1 VAVPPAPDSPSG
13 VTPDDSPASPTTSRR
28 LRLSLLVVLLVLLVG
43 AVAAVAYLGATRPVP
58 ALGVEGSQ
66 GELQDERD
74 QVMSTAEQF
83 LLRVNTYGPDLLE
96 DTQMPKYR
104 QRVEE
109 IITPKFDESFQQAVQ
124 VNEQLVAQYGYARTA
139 EIYNSGVSAID
150 SDSATALVAGVLG
163 GSAPKSQGSEERTDF
178 PAQQF
183 RIQVK
188 LVKVQGEW
196 LVDDYS
202 PVTTGEDSDA
212 GSGQGGL
219 PSGIPSVEPPSPSG
233 APSSPSEGATP

>member
-1 VAVPPAPDSPSG
+1 VAVPPAPDGPSG
-13 VTPDDSPASPTTSRR
+13 VTPSSPASTPTPSRR
-28 LRLSLLVVLLVLLVG
+28 LRLGLLVALVVLLV
-43 AVAAVAYLGATRPVP
+43 ASTAAVAYLAATRPVP

-66 GELQDERD
+66 GQLQDERD

-96 DTQMPKYR
+96 GEQMPKYR
-104 QRVEE
+104 QRVED

-150 SDSATALVAGVLG
+150 ADSATALVSGILG
-163 GSAPKSQGSEERTDF
+163 GSAPTSQGSQERTDF
-178 PAQQF
+178 PPQQF
-183 RIQVK
+183 RIEVK

-202 PVTTGEDSDA
+202 PVTTGGDDDA
-212 GSGQGGL
+212 AGTGGL
-219 PSGIPSVEPPSPSG
+219 PTGIPSIEPPASSSP
-233 APSSPSEGATP
+233 APSEEPTP